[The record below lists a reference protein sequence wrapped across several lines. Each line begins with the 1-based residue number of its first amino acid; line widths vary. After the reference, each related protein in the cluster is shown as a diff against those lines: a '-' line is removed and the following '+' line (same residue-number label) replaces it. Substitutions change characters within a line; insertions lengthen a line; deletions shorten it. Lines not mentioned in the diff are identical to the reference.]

1 MAKYLPLR
9 PSGERPI
16 AVLGISDVVVL
27 ESEPKIPVTTHLVSA
42 WGRWVREVQIPDVAA
57 ERIRQLT
64 EHFDLVWA
72 SEWGHNA
79 HTAFRPALGLPEEP
93 WPFLPVQFDKLAA
106 IRAYAGGMPW
116 VWIDD
121 PVVDLHE
128 AQPGAEAGAEAGGA
142 GAPADGIIVRVD
154 PHEGIAGVDVAA
166 LVAAVEAMQH
176 TTEQQGASA

>member
-1 MAKYLPLR
+1 MAKYLPRR

-27 ESEPKIPVTTHLVSA
+27 ESEPRVPVTTYTVSA
-42 WGRWVREVQIPDVAA
+42 WGKWVREVQIPDVAP
-57 ERIRQLT
+57 ERIRQLA

-106 IRAYAGGMPW
+106 IRAYADWMPW

-121 PVVDLHE
+121 PVVDLR
-128 AQPGAEAGAEAGGA
+128 EAGMV
-142 GAPADGIIVRVD
+142 APTDGVIVRVD
-154 PHEGIAGVDVAA
+154 PHEGIAGVDVPA
-166 LVAAVEAMQH
+166 LVAAVNRIARQQH
-176 TTEQQGASA
+176 IENRPQGAPS

>member
-1 MAKYLPLR
+1 MAKYLPRR

-27 ESEPKIPVTTHLVSA
+27 ESEPRVPVTTHTVSA
-42 WGRWVREVQIPDVAA
+42 WGKWVREVQIPDVAP
-57 ERIRQLT
+57 ERIRQLA

-106 IRAYAGGMPW
+106 IRTYAGGMPW

-128 AQPGAEAGAEAGGA
+128 AHPDPG
-142 GAPADGIIVRVD
+142 DGIIVRVD
-154 PHEGIAGVDVAA
+154 PHEGLAGVDVSAV
-166 LVAAVEAMQH
+166 VAAVAQIARQDMENQEHMENQ
-176 TTEQQGASA
+176 EQGAPN